1 MKAWLVS
8 KKEDIYAVV
17 TITGLLFLLIVAAPY
32 CC

>member
-8 KKEDIYAVV
+8 KKGFFAVV
-17 TITGLLFLLIVAAPY
+17 TITGLLLLLIVAAPY

>member
-8 KKEDIYAVV
+8 KKEDFFAIV
-17 TITGLLFLLIVAAPY
+17 TITGLLLLLIMAAPY